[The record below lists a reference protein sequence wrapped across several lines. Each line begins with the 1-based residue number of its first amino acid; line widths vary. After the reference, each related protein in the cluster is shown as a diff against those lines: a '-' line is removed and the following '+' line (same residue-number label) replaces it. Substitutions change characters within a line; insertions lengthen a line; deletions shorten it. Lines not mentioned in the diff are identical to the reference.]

1 MLNENYFP
9 KVKTKRY
16 FFNSH
21 NQFMSSRYSVIRHI
35 SPYFVIRFSRLIT
48 IFSVIIQL
56 WEKVLHHEA
65 SHENYIILIIRK
77 CVRQLIELHLCCVVL
92 CADTKTWLCYHI
104 SSSQNFI
111 KGDTLWKIFKT
122 VSLSQTTLSNYDY
135 FSKIQFWLFWK
146 CFCHGSLLY
155 CLYY

>member
-1 MLNENYFP
+1 MTKWNRFDDTLSMLNENHFP
-9 KVKTKRY
+9 KVKTKRF

-21 NQFMSSRYSVIRHI
+21 NQFMNSRYCVIKHI
-35 SPYFVIRFSRLIT
+35 SPSFVIRFSRLIT

-65 SHENYIILIIRK
+65 SHENYIILIRK

-111 KGDTLWKIFKT
+111 KRYFLRTIFKT
-122 VSLSQTTLSNYDY
+122 ASLSQTTLS
-135 FSKIQFWLFWK
+135 S
-146 CFCHGSLLY
+146 FCHGSLFQ

>member
-21 NQFMSSRYSVIRHI
+21 NQFMNSRYSVIRHI
-35 SPYFVIRFSRLIT
+35 SPSFVIRFSRLIT

-56 WEKVLHHEA
+56 WEKVLYHEA
-65 SHENYIILIIRK
+65 SHENYIILIRK

-111 KGDTLWKIFKT
+111 KRDTLWKIFKT
-122 VSLSQTTLSNYDY
+122 ASLSQTILSSYDY

-146 CFCHGSLLY
+146 CFCHGSLFY